1 LADPVTHGKPIPQLS
16 RREKGVAR
24 ISHRLLR
31 PTLLAAAGAS
41 AALAL
46 APAALAQYEYPTP
59 TPGTGTAAISIGNGS
74 AVEGDAGMREVSFT
88 VSLSMATDAAVSVR
102 FEAVNWPGG
111 TAGAGDFHGM
121 TGVVIF
127 APGEVQKTI
136 TPAHAVGDTTD
147 ERNETFFVHLS
158 DPSPN
163 ATINRHHG
171 TGTIMDDDPPCT
183 IMGTLGANVLRGTPG
198 RDVMCGLGGNDAL
211 SGLGGNDL
219 LIGGPGNDRLTGG
232 GGRDVL
238 RGGAGAD
245 TFLARDRRRDVVN
258 GGAGRDRA
266 LVDAVDRVRL
276 VERRI

>member
-1 LADPVTHGKPIPQLS
+1 
-16 RREKGVAR
+16 VAR
-24 ISHRLLR
+24 TPHRRLR
-31 PTLLAAAGAS
+31 LTLLAAGAG

-46 APAALAQYEYPTP
+46 APAALAQQYPEYPP
-59 TPGTGTAAISIGNGS
+59 TMPGTGTAAISVGNAS
-74 AVEGDAGMREVSFT
+74 ATEGDAGLRAVSFA
-88 VSLSMATDAAVSVR
+88 VSLSTASETPVIVR

-111 TAGAGDFHGM
+111 TAGAGDFHAVSGAV
-121 TGVVIF
+121 TF
-127 APGEVQKTI
+127 APGEMRKTI
-136 TPAHAVGDTTD
+136 TPAHAVGDMRD
-147 ERNETFFVHLS
+147 ERNEVFFVHLS

-163 ATINRHHG
+163 ATIAQHHG

-183 IMGTLGANVLRGTPG
+183 IMGTARANVLRGTAR
-198 RDVMCGLGGNDAL
+198 RDVICGLGGNDAL
-211 SGLGGNDL
+211 SGLGGNDV

-232 GGRDVL
+232 GGRDTL

-245 TFLARDRRRDVVN
+245 TFLARDRARDVVN